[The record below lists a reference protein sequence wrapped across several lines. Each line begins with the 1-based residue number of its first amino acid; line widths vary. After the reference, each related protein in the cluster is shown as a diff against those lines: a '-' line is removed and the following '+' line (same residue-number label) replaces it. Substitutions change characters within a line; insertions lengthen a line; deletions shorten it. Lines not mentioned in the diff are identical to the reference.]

1 MTAVSSIERSVGV
14 IGLGLLG
21 SALAERL
28 VAGGLDVPGYD
39 LDSGKRDDFER
50 TGGRP
55 LESAADVAGCCRCLL
70 LVLPDDRVSR
80 SVIAELESNF
90 VPGTVIL
97 DATTGDADVT
107 AELGTWLAG
116 RGILYIDMTV
126 SGSSVQARQG
136 EAILMVGGPDEA
148 FERCRPVFDL
158 LSHRTI
164 HTGPCGSGA
173 KMKLVT
179 NLVLGL
185 NRAALAEG
193 LVFARSI
200 GLEAVQALEVLRAS
214 MAYSRAMDTKG
225 DKMTRG
231 DFSVQ
236 ARLSQHLKDV
246 NLMLDAARRA
256 GQRVPLTE
264 AHRELLDSAMELGL
278 GDMDNSAILLAI
290 EKRSERDREGAE

>member
-1 MTAVSSIERSVGV
+1 MSEISKIEEAVGV

-28 VAGGLDVPGYD
+28 VSGGLDVSGYD
-39 LDSGKRDDFER
+39 LDPGRRDDLQR
-50 TGGRP
+50 MGGRP
-55 LESAADVAGCCRCLL
+55 LESSADVARCCRYLL

-80 SVIAELESNF
+80 RVIAELESTF

-97 DATTGDADVT
+97 DATTGDADAT

-116 RGILYIDMTV
+116 RGIFYLDMTV

-136 EAILMVGGPDEA
+136 EAILMVGGPEGA
-148 FERCRPVFDL
+148 FERCRSVFNL

-164 HTGPCGSGA
+164 HTGPCGNGA

-193 LVFARSI
+193 LVFARRI
-200 GLEAVQALEVLRAS
+200 GLDAEQALEVLRAS

-225 DKMTRG
+225 DKMTSG

-246 NLMLDAARRA
+246 NLMLDAAGRA

-290 EKRSERDREGAE
+290 EKLGQHDREGAG